1 MKKTHPPAGADLPRI
16 AHAHDADAGDV
27 PAGMPRLL
35 AGIALVCRRAWRRVR
50 AALGG
55 QGIIWRS
62 WATRPPAVAKLR
74 GCPSISGLCLLYDVF
89 ARTSGGVSFLFL
101 DLLDVRW
108 TALKRINKALGN
120 PSKPPRGA
128 EAAQRVQLRT
138 CETAMQCLLCGFAKH
153 PLAPLAEE
161 ARLTVLQSFGLRGRA
176 GLSIAGLLARLA
188 AELDPDEYLSLA
200 PPDWEAA
207 AARIAGECVRE
218 ADPRLREAW
227 ERLRRLTAS
236 FAPLKGTSLFLA
248 ALPAGSGGQLLPGA
262 PEDDCDE
269 RLGWIMERAWEAQR
283 LMDSIARLRKPFA
296 DALRR
301 AVEAELHAMLDRIAG
316 VLPARLEDPSFVKG
330 HVAWHLAEAEADCT
344 AYMSDFDRR
353 FKASRHSFAVYDI
366 YSFRLRFLL
375 KRDDGLYFSRPFKA
389 ELERALRHVE
399 RFRVEPEP
407 WRTADAA
414 DDAAPAAPG
423 GSGRQAASRR
433 KKPRTGLTEGP

>member
-55 QGIIWRS
+55 QGIVWRS

-74 GCPSISGLCLLYDVF
+74 GCPSISGLSLLYDVF
-89 ARTSGGVSFLFL
+89 ARTSGGISFLFL

-108 TALKRINKALGN
+108 TALRRINKAMGN
-120 PSKPPRGA
+120 PSKPPRSQT
-128 EAAQRVQLRT
+128 AALRVQFRT
-138 CETAMQCLLCGFAKH
+138 CEAAMKGLLCGFARR

-207 AARIAGECVRE
+207 AARIARECVRE

-227 ERLRRLTAS
+227 ERLRRLTS
-236 FAPLKGTSLFLA
+236 SYAPLKGTSLILA
-248 ALPAGSGGQLLPGA
+248 ALPAESGGQLLPGA
-262 PEDDCDE
+262 PEDDYDE
-269 RLGWIMERAWEAQR
+269 RLGWIMDRAREAQR
-283 LMDSIARLRKPFA
+283 LMARIARLRKPFA

-301 AVEAELHAMLDRIAG
+301 AVEAELHAMLDRIAC
-316 VLPARLEDPSFVKG
+316 VLPARLADPSFVKA

-375 KRDDGLYFSRPFKA
+375 KRDVGLYFSRPFKA

-407 WRTADAA
+407 WRTAEAV
-414 DDAAPAAPG
+414 DDAGPATPG
-423 GSGRQAASRR
+423 TSGRQAGRRR
-433 KKPRTGLTEGP
+433 K

>member
-1 MKKTHPPAGADLPRI
+1 
-16 AHAHDADAGDV
+16 
-27 PAGMPRLL
+27 
-35 AGIALVCRRAWRRVR
+35 
-50 AALGG
+50 
-55 QGIIWRS
+55 
-62 WATRPPAVAKLR
+62 
-74 GCPSISGLCLLYDVF
+74 
-89 ARTSGGVSFLFL
+89 
-101 DLLDVRW
+101 
-108 TALKRINKALGN
+108 
-120 PSKPPRGA
+120 
-128 EAAQRVQLRT
+128 
-138 CETAMQCLLCGFAKH
+138 
-153 PLAPLAEE
+153 
-161 ARLTVLQSFGLRGRA
+161 
-176 GLSIAGLLARLA
+176 
-188 AELDPDEYLSLA
+188 
-200 PPDWEAA
+200 
-207 AARIAGECVRE
+207 
-218 ADPRLREAW
+218 
-227 ERLRRLTAS
+227 
-236 FAPLKGTSLFLA
+236 
-248 ALPAGSGGQLLPGA
+248 
-262 PEDDCDE
+262 
-269 RLGWIMERAWEAQR
+269 
-283 LMDSIARLRKPFA
+283 MDSIARLRKPFA

-433 KKPRTGLTEGP
+433 KKPHTGLTEGP